1 MHIVFAFKFVIEGT
15 DNLVI
20 ATVYNTVTT
29 LNGTIH
35 QLNAEGALD
44 GNFLGELNGELLA
57 SLHAILGA
65 PVPLNTK

>member
-1 MHIVFAFKFVIEGT
+1 MHIVFTLKFLVKGT

-20 ATVYNTVTT
+20 ITIYNTITP

-44 GNFLGELNGELLA
+44 SNFLGELNGELLA